1 MNKSKS
7 VKISEK
13 NEPLAIKSMK
23 VVLDFLPERAEKIL
37 KMRFGVINGHPATL
51 EEIGKKYGITRERVR
66 QIIKE
71 ALNKVKRKKV
81 KSGASIEQEI
91 KFAINKSNG
100 IIREEKLLNQVS
112 DNVKAQGAVK
122 FFLKVIDG
130 VNSRSASAEMEKV
143 FYVKDFD
150 FSKWKDCKDI
160 AKKIL
165 EKKNVSIPSDE
176 IVKEISAADANIEKS
191 AILDYLDVCKE
202 VKINNFGKWGMIQ
215 WSDITP
221 KGTREKAFLV
231 MKEHGEPLHF
241 TNVAEFIDKYGLS
254 KRKSHPQTVHN
265 ELIKDTRFVLVG
277 RGVYALAEWGYKRG
291 TVKDVLEEIFR
302 ESGQPMSRD
311 EILNKVLSSRKVK
324 KSTIMINLNN
334 FFVRVDKDRYAIKK

>member
-1 MNKSKS
+1 MKNLKKAKLAEKSES
-7 VKISEK
+7 S
-13 NEPLAIKSMK
+13 AIKSMNA
-23 VVLDFLPERAEKIL
+23 VLDFLPERAEKIL
-37 KMRFGVINGHPATL
+37 KMRFGVIDGHPATL
-51 EEIGKKYGITRERVR
+51 EGIGKKYGITRERVR

-71 ALNKVKRKKV
+71 ALNKVKRKKA
-81 KSGASIEQEI
+81 KTGASIEQEI

-100 IIREEKLLNQVS
+100 IIREEKLLNQLS
-112 DNVKAQGAVK
+112 DNTKAQGAAR

-130 VNSRSASAEMEKV
+130 VSSRSANAEMEKV
-143 FYVKDFD
+143 FFVKEFD
-150 FSKWKDCKDI
+150 FSVWKNCKDI

-165 EKKNVSIPSDE
+165 EKKNITMLSDK
-176 IVKEISAADANIEKS
+176 IVKEISAIDGSMEKS
-191 AILDYLDVCKE
+191 AILDYLDVSVE
-202 VKINNFGKWGMIQ
+202 IKINNFGKWGMAQ
-215 WSDITP
+215 WSDISP

-231 MKEHGEPLHF
+231 MKEYGEPLHF
-241 TNVAEFIDKYGLS
+241 TKVAELIDKHGLS

-265 ELIKDTRFVLVG
+265 ELIKDKRFILVG

-334 FFVRVDKDRYAIKK
+334 FFVKVDNDKYTIKK